1 MIEINTAGENR
12 VSTNR
17 LFVLSVCCLVIFT
30 DMVGYSIIAPSIP
43 LFAKLFNASD
53 AAISYAFAAYPV
65 AFLLTIIPFGFVV
78 DRIGKNYLVIGVGL
92 FSLAAACFTLIFSES
107 IVTFSLARA
116 FQGIGS
122 AASWVAAQPLAAQKI
137 DASKKKGL
145 EVGSI
150 TIAMGLGMIL
160 GPLIGSIGGLRT
172 PFIINFFLALGIGM
186 LSLFALKGESVEE
199 RAVNYDYLSIIKR
212 TNIIVACLVIMFL
225 FASTGM
231 MEVLFPLYM
240 DSLGYMKGSI
250 GVLFFVLSLCLVLG
264 QPFTG
269 SWMDRVGPHLPIFI
283 GFIAIALSLSLMVFF
298 TSFTG
303 WVPVFVLFGVALGM
317 LTSASMLLIALNSKP
332 GEQGA
337 AYGIW
342 NFSFSVGYLVGP
354 ALGGTL
360 SDISR
365 TLAPSVGIQA
375 PFFFFTVLLL
385 SCLVFFGFVL
395 ARTKRLSTNV

>member
-1 MIEINTAGENR
+1 M
-12 VSTNR
+12 STNR
-17 LFVLSVCCLVIFT
+17 LFVLFVCCAVIFT

-43 LFAKLFNASD
+43 LFAKLFRASD
-53 AAISYAFAAYPV
+53 AGISYAFAAYPV
-65 AFLLTIIPFGFVV
+65 AFLLTIIPFGYIV
-78 DRIGKNYLVIGVGL
+78 DRIGKNHLVIGVGM
-92 FSLAAACFTLIFSES
+92 FSLAAACLVLILSES
-107 IVTFSLARA
+107 IFTFSLARA

-172 PFIINFFLALGIGM
+172 PFIINFFLAICIGL
-186 LSLFALKGESVEE
+186 LSLFILKGENVDEKV
-199 RAVNYDYLSIIKR
+199 VNYDYLSIIR
-212 TNIIVACLVIMFL
+212 QTNIVIACLVIMLL

-250 GVLFFVLSLCLVLG
+250 GVLFFILSLFLVLG

-269 SWMDRVGPHLPIFI
+269 LWMDRTGPYLPVFL
-283 GFIAIALSLSLMVFF
+283 GFSLIAFSLSFMVLCK
-298 TSFTG
+298 SFAG
-303 WVPVFVLFGVALGM
+303 WIPAFIVFGVALGM
-317 LTSASMLLIALNSKP
+317 LISASMLLIALNSKP

-342 NFSFSVGYLVGP
+342 NFSFSVGYLAGP
-354 ALGGTL
+354 SLGGTL
-360 SDISR
+360 SEFSR
-365 TLAPSVGIQA
+365 AWIPSIGLRS
-375 PFFFFTVLLL
+375 PFFLFSLLIL
-385 SCLVFFGFVL
+385 GGLLVFWFIT
-395 ARTKRLSTNV
+395 ARTKQSSVGV

>member
-1 MIEINTAGENR
+1 MSG
-12 VSTNR
+12 NR
-17 LFVLSVCCLVIFT
+17 LFVLFVCCLVIFT

-43 LFAKLFNASD
+43 LFAKLFRASD

-65 AFLLTIIPFGFVV
+65 AFLLTIIPFGFIV
-78 DRIGKNYLVIGVGL
+78 DRIGKNYLVIGIGM
-92 FSLAAACFTLIFSES
+92 FSLAAACFFLILSES
-107 IVTFSLARA
+107 ILTFSLARA

-160 GPLIGSIGGLRT
+160 GPLIGSVGGLRT
-172 PFIINFFLALGIGM
+172 PFIINLFLALGIGL
-186 LSLFALKGESVEE
+186 LSLFTLKGENVEA
-199 RAVNYDYLSIIKR
+199 RVANYDYLSIIKR
-212 TNIIVACLVIMFL
+212 TGIVIACLVIMFL

-240 DSLGYMKGSI
+240 DSLGYLKGSI
-250 GVLFFVLSLCLVLG
+250 GVLFFVLSLFLVLG

-269 SWMDRVGPHLPIFI
+269 SWMDRVGPYLPIFL
-283 GFIAIALSLSLMVFF
+283 GFIAIALSLSLMVVFK
-298 TSFTG
+298 SFAG

-342 NFSFSVGYLVGP
+342 NFFFSVGYLVGP
-354 ALGGTL
+354 PLGGTL
-360 SDISR
+360 SELFHA
-365 TLAPSVGIQA
+365 TFPSVGVRA
-375 PFFFFTVLLL
+375 PFFIFSVLILWCLLFFRLLIRKTRQTPT
-385 SCLVFFGFVL
+385 S
-395 ARTKRLSTNV
+395 S

>member
-1 MIEINTAGENR
+1 M
-12 VSTNR
+12 STNR
-17 LFVLSVCCLVIFT
+17 LFVLFVCCAVIFT

-43 LFAKLFNASD
+43 LFAKLFGASD
-53 AAISYAFAAYPV
+53 AVISYAFAAYPV

-78 DRIGKNYLVIGVGL
+78 DRIGKNHLVIGIGM
-92 FSLAAACFTLIFSES
+92 FSLAAACLVLILSES
-107 IVTFSLARA
+107 IFTFSLARA

-122 AASWVAAQPLAAQKI
+122 AASWVAAQPLAAQQI
-137 DASKKKGL
+137 DTSKKQGL
-145 EVGSI
+145 EIGSI
-150 TIAMGLGMIL
+150 TVAMGLGMIL

-172 PFIINFFLALGIGM
+172 PFVINLFLALGIGI
-186 LSLFALKGESVEE
+186 LSLLSLRGEHLKEKV
-199 RAVNYDYLSIIKR
+199 VNYDYLSIVKR
-212 TNIIVACLVIMFL
+212 TNIVIACLVIMFL

-231 MEVLFPLYM
+231 MEVLFPLYI

-250 GVLFFVLSLCLVLG
+250 GVLFFVLSLFLVLG

-269 SWMDRVGPHLPIFI
+269 PWMDKVGPYLPIFL
-283 GFIAIALSLSLMVFF
+283 GFIVIALSLSLMVLFK
-298 TSFTG
+298 SFAG

-360 SDISR
+360 SDMFR
-365 TLAPSVGIQA
+365 AVLPSVGIRA
-375 PFFFFTVLLL
+375 PFFIFSLFIISSVLILRM
-385 SCLVFFGFVL
+385 VV
-395 ARTKRLSTNV
+395 AKRKQQIL